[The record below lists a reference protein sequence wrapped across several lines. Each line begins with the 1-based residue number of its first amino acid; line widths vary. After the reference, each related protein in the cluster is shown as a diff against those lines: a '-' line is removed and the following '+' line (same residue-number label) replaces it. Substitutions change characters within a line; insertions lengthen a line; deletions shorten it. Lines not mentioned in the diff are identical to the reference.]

1 MTFRHIVLKNLRQN
15 IRHYGLYLFSLIMSI
30 SLYFSFVTLK
40 YTETI
45 NNSESSKLIQKG
57 ASLGSVVLFI
67 IIIIF
72 LMYVNQLFIKQRDKE
87 LGLYQLIGLTKANVV
102 RMSMLE
108 QFAIFVVTGLVGIVV
123 GLVGSRILL
132 LIVTKLMQMNE
143 TVHLHFSLKAV
154 GATALM
160 LVIAYIL
167 VIVQNAIFIKRRS
180 ILGLMQT
187 RRTADVKSNK
197 ITVLEAISG
206 IVGLA
211 MIISGYVM
219 AVDTKL
225 LANMAIP
232 FLILFLTIVGAYLF
246 FRSTVSL
253 LFKTLKKRK
262 KGQVSINDVIF
273 TSSIMHRMKKNAL
286 SLTIIAVISAITVT
300 VLCFSAIQMKM
311 EKVQLNTFSPYD
323 VTLQSKHDVDLYE
336 KALKKH
342 HIDYDL
348 NYKELL
354 MVQSQKN
361 NLFKKNVGY
370 EIGIRVTSEKYVEN
384 AGLSDHTAKLSH
396 PFGTGML
403 LKPITNDSYVAFQD
417 KQGQQLFRVKVQD
430 TELDTRFSLL
440 TLRGGVLVIVNDE
453 DYRLLKEKGQIDKD
467 DLSPQYGFT
476 ITDKSQM
483 KEASKALDEVDP
495 GYETKEEIAKDNREN
510 NGMFLFISSFLGIA
524 FLIAAGCIIYI
535 KQMDETT
542 DEIGNFKILRKL
554 GYTQNDMRHGL
565 KLKIMFN
572 FGLPLIVGLAHAYF
586 ASWAFLNLM
595 GSDDHS
601 PVFIVMGVYT
611 LIYASFAII
620 AYIHT
625 KRTIKQSI

>member
-1 MTFRHIVLKNLRQN
+1 
-15 IRHYGLYLFSLIMSI
+15 
-30 SLYFSFVTLK
+30 
-40 YTETI
+40 
-45 NNSESSKLIQKG
+45 
-57 ASLGSVVLFI
+57 
-67 IIIIF
+67 
-72 LMYVNQLFIKQRDKE
+72 LFIKQRDKE

-167 VIVQNAIFIKRRS
+167 VIVQNAFFIKRRS

-187 RRTADVKSNK
+187 CRTADVKSNK

-300 VLCFSAIQMKM
+300 VLCFGAISKSTMDENTELM
-311 EKVQLNTFSPYD
+311 APHDLNFTDSKQAKQFESKLKQADID
-323 VTLQSKHDVDLYE
+323 VTKD
-336 KALKKH
+336 
-342 HIDYDL
+342 
-348 NYKELL
+348 YKEVVRGDTLKDQ
-354 MVQSQKN
+354 V
-361 NLFKKNVGY
+361 FKKSNMG
-370 EIGIRVTSEKYVEN
+370 RMDSLFVTSNQYFNDKAV
-384 AGLSDHTAKLSH
+384 
-396 PFGTGML
+396 TG
-403 LKPITNDSYVAFQD
+403 N
-417 KQGQQLFRVKVQD
+417 
-430 TELDTRFSLL
+430 
-440 TLRGGVLVIVNDE
+440 
-453 DYRLLKEKGQIDKD
+453 
-467 DLSPQYGFT
+467 
-476 ITDKSQM
+476 
-483 KEASKALDEVDP
+483 KA
-495 GYETKEEIAKDNREN
+495 I
-510 NGMFLFISSFLGIA
+510 
-524 FLIAAGCIIYI
+524 LI
-535 KQMDETT
+535 
-542 DEIGNFKILRKL
+542 N
-554 GYTQNDMRHGL
+554 
-565 KLKIMFN
+565 
-572 FGLPLIVGLAHAYF
+572 
-586 ASWAFLNLM
+586 
-595 GSDDHS
+595 
-601 PVFIVMGVYT
+601 
-611 LIYASFAII
+611 
-620 AYIHT
+620 
-625 KRTIKQSI
+625 

>member
-225 LANMAIP
+225 LVNMAIP

-262 KGQVSINDVIF
+262 KAKFQLMMSF
-273 TSSIMHRMKKNAL
+273 SRHL
-286 SLTIIAVISAITVT
+286 
-300 VLCFSAIQMKM
+300 LC
-311 EKVQLNTFSPYD
+311 
-323 VTLQSKHDVDLYE
+323 
-336 KALKKH
+336 
-342 HIDYDL
+342 
-348 NYKELL
+348 
-354 MVQSQKN
+354 
-361 NLFKKNVGY
+361 
-370 EIGIRVTSEKYVEN
+370 
-384 AGLSDHTAKLSH
+384 
-396 PFGTGML
+396 
-403 LKPITNDSYVAFQD
+403 
-417 KQGQQLFRVKVQD
+417 
-430 TELDTRFSLL
+430 
-440 TLRGGVLVIVNDE
+440 IV
-453 DYRLLKEKGQIDKD
+453 
-467 DLSPQYGFT
+467 
-476 ITDKSQM
+476 
-483 KEASKALDEVDP
+483 
-495 GYETKEEIAKDNREN
+495 
-510 NGMFLFISSFLGIA
+510 
-524 FLIAAGCIIYI
+524 
-535 KQMDETT
+535 
-542 DEIGNFKILRKL
+542 
-554 GYTQNDMRHGL
+554 
-565 KLKIMFN
+565 
-572 FGLPLIVGLAHAYF
+572 
-586 ASWAFLNLM
+586 
-595 GSDDHS
+595 
-601 PVFIVMGVYT
+601 
-611 LIYASFAII
+611 
-620 AYIHT
+620 
-625 KRTIKQSI
+625 

>member
-108 QFAIFVVTGLVGIVV
+108 QFAIFVVTGFVGIVV

-232 FLILFLTIVGAYLF
+232 FLILLLTIVGAYLF

-262 KGQVSINDVIF
+262 K
-273 TSSIMHRMKKNAL
+273 R
-286 SLTIIAVISAITVT
+286 
-300 VLCFSAIQMKM
+300 
-311 EKVQLNTFSPYD
+311 P
-323 VTLQSKHDVDLYE
+323 
-336 KALKKH
+336 
-342 HIDYDL
+342 
-348 NYKELL
+348 
-354 MVQSQKN
+354 
-361 NLFKKNVGY
+361 
-370 EIGIRVTSEKYVEN
+370 
-384 AGLSDHTAKLSH
+384 
-396 PFGTGML
+396 
-403 LKPITNDSYVAFQD
+403 
-417 KQGQQLFRVKVQD
+417 
-430 TELDTRFSLL
+430 
-440 TLRGGVLVIVNDE
+440 
-453 DYRLLKEKGQIDKD
+453 
-467 DLSPQYGFT
+467 
-476 ITDKSQM
+476 
-483 KEASKALDEVDP
+483 
-495 GYETKEEIAKDNREN
+495 
-510 NGMFLFISSFLGIA
+510 SF
-524 FLIAAGCIIYI
+524 
-535 KQMDETT
+535 
-542 DEIGNFKILRKL
+542 N
-554 GYTQNDMRHGL
+554 
-565 KLKIMFN
+565 
-572 FGLPLIVGLAHAYF
+572 
-586 ASWAFLNLM
+586 
-595 GSDDHS
+595 
-601 PVFIVMGVYT
+601 
-611 LIYASFAII
+611 
-620 AYIHT
+620 
-625 KRTIKQSI
+625 